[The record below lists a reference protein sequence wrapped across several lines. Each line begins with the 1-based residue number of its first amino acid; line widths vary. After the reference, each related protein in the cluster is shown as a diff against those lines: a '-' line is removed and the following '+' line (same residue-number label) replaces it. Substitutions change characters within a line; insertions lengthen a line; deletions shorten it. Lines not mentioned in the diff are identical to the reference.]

1 MNLCNSK
8 TSIIRT
14 NFQVPTARFSLQ
26 FELLKCKLAI
36 ITFEWFFEILFFFR
50 MFWFFAKTSFEWVS
64 LNFDE
69 LFDWKMAKR
78 LHKEHKLEIKYKA
91 LLELE
96 KGKSNWEVAKSFG
109 VPAKTLST
117 WKKSKDK
124 VFEAFQKGS
133 ATTKGIKVGTY
144 DQVNKAV
151 LKRFA
156 RLRSEN
162 VPVSGVLIKEKAL
175 YFAKELNF
183 EKFQASDGWLDK
195 WKKRLVLIFYFR
207 SIFKYITI
215 TT

>member
-1 MNLCNSK
+1 
-8 TSIIRT
+8 
-14 NFQVPTARFSLQ
+14 
-26 FELLKCKLAI
+26 
-36 ITFEWFFEILFFFR
+36 
-50 MFWFFAKTSFEWVS
+50 
-64 LNFDE
+64 
-69 LFDWKMAKR
+69 MAKR
-78 LHKEHKLEIKYKA
+78 LRKEHKFEIKYKA

-96 KGKSNWEVAKSFG
+96 KGKSNKEVGKPFG
-109 VPAKTLST
+109 VPANTLST

-133 ATTKGIKVGTY
+133 ATTKRLKVYTY

-151 LKRFA
+151 LKWFT

-162 VPVSGVLIKEKAL
+162 VPFSGVLIKEKAL

-195 WKKRLVLIFYFR
+195 WKKRLVFIFYFQ
-207 SIFKYITI
+207 SIFKYLTI